1 MIARGQT
8 TSTPWIATTKRAH
21 SRPNPTYVGIVR
33 MLFASSKM
41 FWLQKKKNAH
51 VFVFSFAMPTQ
62 GTVLSVDTKPSTCA
76 HCDRVHSTD
85 AVPVTMHAIW
95 SLLAQFACLSP
106 CHDKRL
112 LDGYNFYT
120 PFPHL
125 TFYCVSLVFWL
136 HRLHASYTVH
146 LLALP
151 SYNYSYIDYRH
162 GLDSSCDF
170 FCRAEIVSS

>member
-1 MIARGQT
+1 
-8 TSTPWIATTKRAH
+8 
-21 SRPNPTYVGIVR
+21 
-33 MLFASSKM
+33 
-41 FWLQKKKNAH
+41 
-51 VFVFSFAMPTQ
+51 MPTQ

-106 CHDKRL
+106 CLHTTN
-112 LDGYNFYT
+112 GYLMINFYT
-120 PFPHL
+120 PFLHL

-136 HRLHASYTVH
+136 HWLHASYAVH

-151 SYNYSYIDYRH
+151 SYSYSYIDYRQ
-162 GLDSSCDF
+162 GLTQAVILF
-170 FCRAEIVSS
+170 AVLK